1 MLQKWKRMESALN
14 LLAADNPIVQQW
26 YLNNNDYN
34 NINISI
40 IIYLLKK

>member
-14 LLAADNPIVQQW
+14 LLAADNPIVQRR
-26 YLNNNDYN
+26 YPNNNDRN
-34 NINISI
+34 NINVSI